1 MVAVSAAAEVVG
13 VPALSSVAV
22 GGTAARTRRLTV
34 SRRTAC
40 RWEEASTA
48 IVAAVGRGA
57 THVPD
62 AATGGAGGGVC
73 VLCVVVVV
81 VGQAGMGDV
90 LWRVGRLKWWIEAK
104 AQIRLRRGTSSMG
117 WVSWW

>member
-13 VPALSSVAV
+13 VAALSSAAV
-22 GGTAARTRRLTV
+22 GATAARTRRLTV
-34 SRRTAC
+34 ERRTEW

-62 AATGGAGGGVC
+62 AAMGGAGGGVC
-73 VLCVVVVV
+73 
-81 VGQAGMGDV
+81 G
-90 LWRVGRLKWWIEAK
+90 LWWWWWWEEVRL
-104 AQIRLRRGTSSMG
+104 G
-117 WVSWW
+117 WVMCCGG